1 MASSNNQRI
10 LWTVLIVALAGIGV
24 FALRDYLKSQEIT
37 EPTRILPSLGT
48 VPPFELVTQESKP
61 FSSTSLK
68 GKYWIVDLIF
78 TNCGGTC
85 PVLTANLASLQK
97 ALAKTYDVQLVS
109 IGVDPN
115 NDTPEVLAEYAK
127 RYNADTKNWTFLTG
141 SVHTIYSIA
150 KDGFKLTVDSVSGD
164 EMNPIVHS
172 ERFVLV
178 DKEGT
183 IRGFYDGTTNEAQ
196 SRILHDL
203 GDLMREEKQRDERL

>member
-1 MASSNNQRI
+1 MASKTQRI
-10 LWTVLIVALAGIGV
+10 LWTVLILALAGVGI
-24 FALRDYLKSQEIT
+24 FALRDFLKSQEIT
-37 EPTRILPSLGT
+37 EPTRILPTLGS
-48 VPPFELVTQESKP
+48 VPAFELVTQEGKP
-61 FSSTSLK
+61 FSSSSLN

-85 PVLTANLASLQK
+85 PILTANLASIQK
-97 ALAKTYDVQLVS
+97 ALAKTEDVELVS
-109 IGVDPN
+109 ISVDPN

-127 RYNADTKNWTFLTG
+127 RYNANTKNWTFLTG
-141 SVHTIYSIA
+141 KVQTIYTIA

-178 DKEGT
+178 DKQGN

-196 SRILHDL
+196 SKILGDL
-203 GDLMREEKQRDERL
+203 GDLMREEKLRDERL

>member
-1 MASSNNQRI
+1 MANKSQRI
-10 LWTVLIVALAGIGV
+10 LWTVLVVALFGIGV

-37 EPTRILPSLGT
+37 EPSRILPSIGA
-48 VPPFELVTQESKP
+48 VPPFELVTQEAKP
-61 FSSTSLK
+61 FSSSSLK

-85 PVLTANLASLQK
+85 PMLTANMASLQK

-109 IGVDPN
+109 ISVDPN
-115 NDTPEVLAEYAK
+115 NDTPEVLAEYAR

-141 SVHTIYSIA
+141 KVSTIYSIA

-164 EMNPIVHS
+164 TQNPIVHS

-178 DKEGT
+178 DKSGT
-183 IRGFYDGTTNEAQ
+183 IRGFYNGTTNETQ
-196 SRILHDL
+196 SKILHDL
-203 GDLMREEKQRDERL
+203 GDLMREEKQQHERL

>member
-1 MASSNNQRI
+1 MASSKNQRI
-10 LWTVLIVALAGIGV
+10 LWTVLVVALVAIGI
-24 FALRDYLKSQEIT
+24 FALRDFMKSQEIT
-37 EPTRILPSLGT
+37 QPTRILPSLGS
-48 VPPFELVTQESKP
+48 VPPFELVTQEGKP
-61 FSSTSLK
+61 FSSAALK

-78 TNCGGTC
+78 THCGGTC
-85 PVLTANLASLQK
+85 PVLTANMASMQK
-97 ALAKTYDVQLVS
+97 ALAKAYDVELVS
-109 IGVDPN
+109 ISVDPN
-115 NDTPEVLAEYAK
+115 NDTPEVLADYAK

-141 SVHTIYSIA
+141 KVQTIYTIA

-178 DKEGT
+178 DKTGT

-196 SRILHDL
+196 SKILHDL